1 MSPVVVDA
9 SVAAKWFL
17 PERGEALVDQALALL
32 DQYDKKEVQFVVPD
46 LFYVEIASAI
56 WKAVRVGRIPR
67 AFGDQALV
75 LLTQREF
82 PTVPS
87 LKLLDKAFQIATA
100 HGRTVYDCLY
110 VALAVQTNSQLI
122 TADER
127 LANSLA
133 SRFPV
138 KWLGAAYRREGA
150 DSARRFAAS

>member
-1 MSPVVVDA
+1 MSLVVVDA

-17 PERGEALVDQALALL
+17 PENGEALADRALALL

-56 WKAVRVGRIPR
+56 WKAVRVGRVPR

-75 LLTQREF
+75 LLAQREF
-82 PTVPS
+82 ATVPS
-87 LKLLDKAFQIATA
+87 LKLLDSAFQIATA
-100 HGRTVYDCLY
+100 YGRSVYDSLY
-110 VALAVQTNSQLI
+110 VALAMQIQTQLI

-133 SRFPV
+133 AHFPV
-138 KWLGAAYRREGA
+138 KWLGAT
-150 DSARRFAAS
+150 

>member
-1 MSPVVVDA
+1 VSLVVVDA

-17 PERGEALVDQALALL
+17 PERGEALVDQALMLL
-32 DQYDKKEVQFVVPD
+32 DKYDKKEVRFVVPD

-56 WKAVRVGRIPR
+56 WKAVRVGRLAR
-67 AFGDQALV
+67 AIGDQALV

-82 PTVPS
+82 ATVPS

-100 HGRTVYDCLY
+100 FERTVYDSLY
-110 VALAVQTNSQLI
+110 VALAVQTDSQLV

-133 SRFPV
+133 AHFPV
-138 KWLGAAYRREGA
+138 KWLGAI
-150 DSARRFAAS
+150 

>member
-1 MSPVVVDA
+1 MSLVVVDA

-17 PERGEALVDQALALL
+17 PEHGEALVDQAAALL
-32 DQYDKKEVQFVVPD
+32 DMYDRKQVQFVVPD

-56 WKAVRVGRIPR
+56 WKAVRVGRVSR

-82 PTVPS
+82 ATVPS
-87 LKLLDKAFQIATA
+87 LKLLDGAFQIATDY
-100 HGRTVYDCLY
+100 GRTIYDSLY
-110 VALAVQTNSQLI
+110 VALAMQTQSQLI

-133 SRFPV
+133 AHFPV
-138 KWLGAAYRREGA
+138 KWLGTV
-150 DSARRFAAS
+150 